1 MTGKSTSPRARA
13 ALTGCLLSLIQLWP
27 GYLNGPLEPL
37 DRFGVPPL
45 LPDVPL
51 QIFACIL
58 AFLVGYG
65 YQSVPDPRESDL
77 FLLCAALRSLMIGIV
92 VAAFFFEFFYFLS
105 RMPMISNVSLSHSF
119 RPWTRIIP
127 VALGASVLPTWWA
140 FFNFAGNGWV
150 AKRSR
155 RSNPA

>member
-1 MTGKSTSPRARA
+1 MILKAISPRARA
-13 ALTGCLLSLIQLWP
+13 ALTGCLLALIQLWP
-27 GYLNGPLEPL
+27 GHLNGPLEAL
-37 DRFGVPPL
+37 DSFGVPPL
-45 LPDVPL
+45 LRDVPL
-51 QIFACIL
+51 QIFACII

-65 YQSVPDPRESDL
+65 FQRIPDPEESDR
-77 FLLCAALRSLMIGIV
+77 FLLCAALRSLLIGIAI
-92 VAAFFFEFFYFLS
+92 AAVFFEFGYFMS
-105 RMPMISNVSLSHSF
+105 RMPMISDVSLSHSL

-127 VALGASVLPTWWA
+127 VALGVSVLPTWWA